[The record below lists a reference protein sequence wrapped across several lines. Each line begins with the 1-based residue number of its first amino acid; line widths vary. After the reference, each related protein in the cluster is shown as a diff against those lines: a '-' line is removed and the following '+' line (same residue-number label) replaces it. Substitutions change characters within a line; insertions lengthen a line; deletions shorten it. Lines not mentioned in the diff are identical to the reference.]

1 MEIKNPVG
9 WFEIYVDDI
18 DKAKEFYQNVFQTEL
33 QALSN
38 PGIDA
43 TPGLQMWSFPQ
54 DFSGFGASG
63 AICKM
68 EGVTPGGMGTL
79 VYFSC
84 EDCAVEEA
92 RGSEFGGKVMRT
104 KLSLGDYGFMS
115 MCQEPAGNMIGLHSM
130 K

>member
-1 MEIKNPVG
+1 MNMVG

-18 DKAKEFYQNVFQTEL
+18 EKAKKFYQNVFQTEL
-33 QALSN
+33 TKLSN

-43 TPGLQMWSFPQ
+43 TPGLEMWSFPNN
-54 DFSGFGASG
+54 FEKYGACG

-68 EGVTPGGMGTL
+68 EGVKPGGTGTL

-84 EDCAVEEA
+84 EDCSVEEA
-92 RGSEFGGKVMRT
+92 RISKEGGKVLKS

-115 MCQEPAGNMIGLHSM
+115 MCMDPAGNMIGLHSM

>member
-1 MEIKNPVG
+1 MNPIV

-18 DKAKEFYQNVFQTEL
+18 ERAKDFYQRVFQVEL
-33 QALSN
+33 SGLTN
-38 PGIDA
+38 PAITA
-43 TPGLQMWSFPQ
+43 TPGLEMWSFPQ
-54 DFSGFGASG
+54 NFESDGAGG

-84 EDCAVEEA
+84 EDCAVEQA
-92 RGSEFGGKVMRT
+92 RVAEYGGKILKEKMA
-104 KLSLGDYGFMS
+104 LGEYGFMS
-115 MCQEPAGNMIGLHSM
+115 MCQDPDGNMVGLHSM